1 VARIERR
8 TALNLHSPVTFRLE
22 SKEGEVFTDGCS
34 DLLDDFLKRISQ
46 LESEYLRAMVRL

>member
-1 VARIERR
+1 MARTERR

-22 SKEGEVFTDGCS
+22 GKEGEVFTDGCS
-34 DLLDDFLKRISQ
+34 DLLDDFLKRIRQ